1 MVVGSVIRGE
11 RNDRVGQWVLSP
23 VVRRAAV
30 AEVGGTPLFDASE
43 RPHRRQDNLRG
54 SIANSL
60 PAKLAPCKPGG
71 TLTSNDSAPKRQNPR
86 ATGRIFA
93 SCGPISRVLNVW

>member
-1 MVVGSVIRGE
+1 MVVGPVVRGE

-30 AEVGGTPLFDASE
+30 VEVGGTPLFDASE

-54 SIANSL
+54 SFANSL
-60 PAKLAPCKPGG
+60 LVKLAGY
-71 TLTSNDSAPKRQNPR
+71 D
-86 ATGRIFA
+86 F
-93 SCGPISRVLNVW
+93 

>member
-1 MVVGSVIRGE
+1 VVVGSVVRGE

-30 AEVGGTPLFDASE
+30 VEVGGTPLFDASE
-43 RPHRRQDNLRG
+43 RPHRRQDNLQG

-60 PAKLAPCKPGG
+60 LV
-71 TLTSNDSAPKRQNPR
+71 N
-86 ATGRIFA
+86 
-93 SCGPISRVLNVW
+93 

>member
-1 MVVGSVIRGE
+1 MVVGSVVRGE
-11 RNDRVGQWVLSP
+11 RNDRVGQWILSP

-30 AEVGGTPLFDASE
+30 VEVGGTPLFDASE

-60 PAKLAPCKPGG
+60 LVKLAAYNPGG
-71 TLTSNDSAPKRQNPR
+71 RVRRRQQRIQTQKTARPICHQVTL
-86 ATGRIFA
+86 
-93 SCGPISRVLNVW
+93 